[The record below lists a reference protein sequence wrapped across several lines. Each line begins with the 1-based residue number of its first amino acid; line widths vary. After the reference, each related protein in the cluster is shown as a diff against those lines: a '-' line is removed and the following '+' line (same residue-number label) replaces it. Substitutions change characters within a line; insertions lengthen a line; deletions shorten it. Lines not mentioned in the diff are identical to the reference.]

1 MSILFHFSTPSPPPL
16 LITDVLSRVVTGCC
30 RAISS
35 HKSTVKRAT
44 TNVQLVSN
52 IIEKALLRVLPTAF
66 KPVLQQIRSLQVAS
80 IRTSDIYWIKVQ
92 ASYVTCCKQVRRGK
106 FGKTRD
112 MYRFC
117 CKKYNNP
124 LISAITLGVLQQLDM
139 LQYRFM
145 IRGW

>member
-1 MSILFHFSTPSPPPL
+1 M
-16 LITDVLSRVVTGCC
+16 
-30 RAISS
+30 
-35 HKSTVKRAT
+35 
-44 TNVQLVSN
+44 
-52 IIEKALLRVLPTAF
+52 RVLPTAF

-92 ASYVTCCKQVRRGK
+92 ASYTMRASYVTCCKQVRRGK

-124 LISAITLGVLQQLDM
+124 LISAITLDVLQQLDM

-145 IRGW
+145 IRGWQNPQNRRYSTISFVAVLQHVASFCCPFCRGFDKTNRFYSPSSNWEL